1 MWPCQKEK
9 EEKLINVVPVPVF
22 NGPCWSRVSNMLSGG
37 WRKVQSSRPTVPSLL
52 SLTKPEPLEMKAT
65 SMIRAKEECECRSQE
80 AKASV
85 SPTLG
90 IRAGS
95 CFPPS
100 RLSACWE
107 AGCPWATPHLQEAS
121 RQGFSSFLCGDI
133 FHLETFLQ
141 DPRHTDI
148 YSRYSKQ
155 TPTDI

>member
-22 NGPCWSRVSNMLSGG
+22 DGPCWSRVSNMLSGG

-65 SMIRAKEECECRSQE
+65 SMIRAKEECKCRSQE

-90 IRAGS
+90 IRAGWV
-95 CFPPS
+95 
-100 RLSACWE
+100 L
-107 AGCPWATPHLQEAS
+107 AGKQAAPGPRPISKEAS